1 ASTTKIM
8 TYIVTVEHVQDLKG
22 TKVTVDKDIL
32 DQLQGTG
39 SSLSGLEYFVGKSL
53 SIYDLLNCL
62 MIKSGNDAA
71 LLLANYIG
79 DGSVQSFVDMM
90 NQKARDLNCNNTH
103 FMNPHGLHDENHYT
117 TAEDLAIITQYAMT
131 LPEFNEITSTVSTY
145 LSADTEKEYPLITTN
160 YLIDEKRGGD
170 YYYEYA
176 KGIKTGTTDEAG
188 YCLVSSASNGGY
200 TYLCIALGA
209 PSVNDDLT
217 PVDDNGAM
225 LDSAAMFKWA
235 FDNLA
240 LKSVVDEQTPVCE
253 VPIELAWNQDTVQ
266 LVPQGQYSTI
276 LPNDIERSSIDIVT
290 EIPDKIIAPV
300 IEGSVI
306 GTATIKYANQDLT
319 TVNLIAAETVE
330 RSKILFF
337 LDSAKKIL
345 KSQWMIL
352 SIVIVIVLIVLYV
365 IITMIYNHKK
375 NKNKKMKSK
384 KRSVGKK

>member
-1 ASTTKIM
+1 M
-8 TYIVTVEHVQDLKG
+8 
-22 TKVTVDKDIL
+22 
-32 DQLQGTG
+32 
-39 SSLSGLEYFVGKSL
+39 
-53 SIYDLLNCL
+53 
-62 MIKSGNDAA
+62 
-71 LLLANYIG
+71 
-79 DGSVQSFVDMM
+79 
-90 NQKARDLNCNNTH
+90 
-103 FMNPHGLHDENHYT
+103 
-117 TAEDLAIITQYAMT
+117 
-131 LPEFNEITSTVSTY
+131 
-145 LSADTEKEYPLITTN
+145 
-160 YLIDEKRGGD
+160 
-170 YYYEYA
+170 
-176 KGIKTGTTDEAG
+176 
-188 YCLVSSASNGGY
+188 SSASNGGY